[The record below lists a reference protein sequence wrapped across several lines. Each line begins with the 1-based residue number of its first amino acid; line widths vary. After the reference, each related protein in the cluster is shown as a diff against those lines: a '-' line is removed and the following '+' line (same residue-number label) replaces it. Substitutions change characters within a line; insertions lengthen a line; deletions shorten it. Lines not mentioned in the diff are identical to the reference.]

1 MKRVFVVYTR
11 TDSHAG
17 GNFVHSIWTTE
28 KKAKV
33 ERGRLALTGDE
44 DGFYIAKWPLNVECE
59 INEYHNW
66 VEDCLNLGSQL
77 EVK

>member
-1 MKRVFVVYTR
+1 MKYIFVVYTR

-17 GNFVHSIWTTE
+17 GDFVHNIWTTE
-28 KKAKV
+28 GKAKN
-33 ERGRLALTGDE
+33 ERGRLSLTD
-44 DGFYIAKWPLNVECE
+44 DTDTFFVAKWPLNVECE

-77 EVK
+77 MVK